1 MNNMVF
7 FKEFSSS
14 AETFS
19 CKKDTAGKGIISPGK
34 WTFFAGKFRFQKKAV
49 FTLFILIGTLFPF
62 STTAQENLSGK
73 EIYEK
78 AVSGSR
84 LDGSEAVSRMIII
97 DKKGRERIR
106 DTAQITK
113 LYDNGETEKKLIRF
127 LSPADVKGTGFLTF
141 DYENRDD
148 DMWLYMP
155 ALRKVR
161 RIVSSEKSKSF
172 MGSEFSYADMSPA
185 PSSDFNI
192 TLLGTETAG
201 GCECWKI
208 EIIPVDEETADENGY
223 SRKIGWVGKE
233 DFVIRKAE
241 FYDFSDTHFK
251 TLSSENIRLIDSEK
265 NKYRP
270 LLMHME
276 NHENGRKSVLEIKEI
291 ILNRN
296 VGDEYFTQRYL
307 SRE

>member
-1 MNNMVF
+1 MNNRIF
-7 FKEFSSS
+7 FKNILS
-14 AETFS
+14 ASETGINNY
-19 CKKDTAGKGIISPGK
+19 KKEA
-34 WTFFAGKFRFQKKAV
+34 FKKRAV
-49 FTLFILIGTLFPF
+49 FLTVMLIASVFTFP
-62 STTAQENLSGK
+62 AAADENLTGE

-78 AVSGSR
+78 AVSGNR

-106 DTAQITK
+106 DTAQITR

-141 DYENRDD
+141 DYEKKDD

-185 PSSDFNI
+185 PASDFRI
-192 TLLGTETAG
+192 TLLGSETEG
-201 GCECWKI
+201 GTDCWKL
-208 EIIPVDEETADENGY
+208 EMVPVDDDTADENGF
-223 SRKIGWVGKE
+223 SKKIGWIGKN

-241 FYDFSDTHFK
+241 FYDFSGMHFK
-251 TLSSENIRLIDSEK
+251 TLTSSDIKLIDTEK

-270 LLMHME
+270 LMMKME
-276 NHENGRKSVLEIKEI
+276 NHENGRKSILEIKEI
-291 ILNRN
+291 VLNRN
-296 VGDEYFTQRYL
+296 VGEEYFTQRYL